1 MLVTFELNGLMTAEK
16 LVIHKGE
23 GEGRGLL
30 PIMAYT
36 RRDCSKGVT
45 FSVFRY
51 NKGS

>member
-1 MLVTFELNGLMTAEK
+1 MLVTFELNELMTAEY

-23 GEGRGLL
+23 GGGVL

>member
-1 MLVTFELNGLMTAEK
+1 MLVTFELNGLMTAEY

-23 GEGRGLL
+23 GGGGVL